1 MYQEKK
7 FTCYIVMRTEDSQV
21 CSVRTEDSC
30 VSNENSHNFAL
41 LDELPVAI
49 SVVDKSGKV
58 VYKNRAQQGHLS
70 SGKNRVQL
78 PDDKGTMIISTS
90 YCTSLFLANMGHEI
104 RTPLNGIVGMLTL
117 LEDTELT
124 LNQQDYMIMI
134 KECAFNLMSI
144 INDILDFSKLEA
156 GKVVLDVKPM
166 NLQETIESA
175 NDIFVSK
182 ICEKSLEYS
191 YNIDPHIRNIQGDS
205 QRIKQ
210 VLLNVIG
217 NAVKYTNTG
226 TINLHVT
233 RLSHREFTSLQRKHN
248 HKLDTHYQHGYYLY
262 LRFDV
267 VDMGCGIHESDKHKL
282 FKSFT
287 DISLNSESTGLG
299 LSISKQL
306 VELMGGF
313 IWLDWSEPGKGS
325 KFSFVIPSKEAA
337 DFLSKVTSDHQALL
351 QGKNVIIVDDNL
363 YNRVSLTGMVN
374 KWGMNAY
381 SFSTSEEALH
391 FTKLTE
397 MHIGLIDYCMPKIDG
412 PTFAAKLRE
421 QKQFNNR
428 RIPLIALSS
437 IGDTRPKSQTQ
448 SVFSA
453 FVLKPFKESH
463 LKKLCTRVLSEH
475 NSVSIL
481 QKEESLETYITNN
494 NLSELKQNVKVLLAE
509 DVHINQKVI
518 VSFLNK
524 LGFFDIK
531 VVENGQQCLDAI
543 QHTNYDIVLLDIR
556 MPIMNGEQVVE
567 HLKSMPKVK
576 RKPYIVAVTAYCMH
590 DNSRRFLEMGFS
602 DYLLKPVSL
611 LDLGKCMDK
620 FIKMLLRE

>member
-7 FTCYIVMRTEDSQV
+7 FTCYIVMRTEEV
-21 CSVRTEDSC
+21 Y
-30 VSNENSHNFAL
+30 NFTL

-58 VYKNRAQQGHLS
+58 VYRNRAQQGDLG
-70 SGKNRVQL
+70 SGKNRIQL

-156 GKVVLDVKPM
+156 GKVMLDVKPM

-175 NDIFVSK
+175 NDILVSK

-191 YNIDPHIRNIQGDS
+191 YNVDPHIHNIQGDS

-233 RLSHREFTSLQRKHN
+233 RLSHREFTNLQRKHF
-248 HKLDTHYQHGYYLY
+248 HKLDTHYLYGCYLY

-267 VDMGCGIHESDKHKL
+267 VDMGCGIHESDRHKL

-337 DFLSKVTSDHQALL
+337 DFPSKVTSDHQEVL

-428 RIPLIALSS
+428 NIPLIAVSS
-437 IGDTRPKSQTQ
+437 IGDTRPKSHMQ

-453 FVLKPFKESH
+453 YVLKPFKESH
-463 LKKLCTRVLSEH
+463 LKKLCTKVLSEH
-475 NSVSIL
+475 KNVSTL
-481 QKEESLETYITNN
+481 QKESLETYITNN

-524 LGFFDIK
+524 LGFFDIT

-543 QHTNYDIVLLDIR
+543 HHTNYDIVLLDIR

-567 HLKSMPKVK
+567 SLKLMPQIK

-590 DNSRRFLEMGFS
+590 DNSKRFLEMGFS

-611 LDLGKCMDK
+611 HDLGKCMDK
-620 FIKMLLRE
+620 FIKMLLRD